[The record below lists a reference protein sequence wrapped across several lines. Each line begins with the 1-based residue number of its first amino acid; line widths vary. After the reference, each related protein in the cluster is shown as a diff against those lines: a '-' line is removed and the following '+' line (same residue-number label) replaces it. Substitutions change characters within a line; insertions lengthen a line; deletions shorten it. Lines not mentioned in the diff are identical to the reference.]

1 MRPLDRILS
10 EQVIAHETAHQWWGD
25 LVVWSGYR
33 DQWIAEALAN
43 YSSLMM
49 LENEDPSHFR
59 SVMEKFRDDLL
70 RENESGSRLMD
81 AGPVTLGGRLSSS
94 LFPRGYE
101 VISYGRGTWLL
112 HMLRNMLRDDE
123 RKSGGRSSP
132 GTAQSPDELFVRVLR
147 NLRERYEGRAIST
160 RDLLRAF
167 EEQLPPSLWFE
178 GKKSLDWFYEGWVN
192 GTAIPRIDLQGVKYL
207 DKPGATVITGTI
219 LQKDAPVW
227 LVTSVPLYATV
238 GGKLVFLGRVFAD
251 GADTPFRLTA
261 PAQARKV
268 VVDPNQTVLTRD

>member
-1 MRPLDRILS
+1 
-10 EQVIAHETAHQWWGD
+10 
-25 LVVWSGYR
+25 
-33 DQWIAEALAN
+33 
-43 YSSLMM
+43 
-49 LENEDPSHFR
+49 
-59 SVMEKFRDDLL
+59 
-70 RENESGSRLMD
+70 
-81 AGPVTLGGRLSSS
+81 
-94 LFPRGYE
+94 
-101 VISYGRGTWLL
+101 
-112 HMLRNMLRDDE
+112 MLRNMLRDDE